1 MSIQSFYDTEPTSKN
16 LDIIA
21 NEPEYNVHRGITYY
35 LNRLMSSAAAPPD
48 TAQRLCLRSYRF
60 HLRRFLYGPNSSSA
74 KKKRERFYKAKNH
87 LPLAQ

>member
-35 LNRLMSSAAAPPD
+35 LNRLMSSAAGQPLLTLLKDYACVHIGSICD
-48 TAQRLCLRSYRF
+48 ASYMDRIVVAQ
-60 HLRRFLYGPNSSSA
+60 
-74 KKKRERFYKAKNH
+74 KKNVSGFIRQRIIY
-87 LPLAQ
+87 L